1 MGSEELARI
10 ALGVKKGPATIVVE
24 SSETSKRPENSAGTG
39 SLLPLIIILFGL
51 IASFHL
57 GSALAGKSVIRAL
70 HLGTA
75 LEYARGPIN
84 LLRPVVAGFNA
95 TGTPTAQELP
105 LWQGTAGLVFKLT
118 GSRWYG
124 WANAVSLVVF
134 ASGLWPFWRLARQYV
149 GSRAAGWSTVFLL
162 AQPLVVV
169 MAGKAATDGFS
180 LVVTLWFLFF
190 ADQLIRTGK
199 LAWWWPTALF
209 AVISALTKLPFFMAA
224 GLCSA
229 FLLMSQRPK
238 SWQPWLAL
246 AGAGAA
252 AGAAFLAWT
261 HHTESLA
268 AEAEFPYY
276 ELRLSHSQR
285 AIWSFLGDMQYRLA
299 PAHWIKGGWR
309 FLHATLG
316 SMPLVA
322 LAAAALLSKASRL
335 PKLWLLATF
344 LTTLVCVQLVLEQW
358 HYYLM
363 CCPPMAL
370 LCGITLARWELFWS
384 SQMPRAPLR
393 LALAGVALVLSAVD
407 GVIAM
412 KVALEF
418 DYFPRKASALIRQY
432 TRPEDRIIIC
442 GEANWGGEAL
452 FRADRRGLSVCSF
465 NATALAPKKGLSDLL
480 GSEKDL
486 QRLKS
491 LGYNKLVL
499 LSESP
504 VYWAVQASVP
514 GRQRKR
520 IFYPASISPMVDSWP
535 VLYRSE
541 DLLIKEIPRERMKDE
556 L

>member
-1 MGSEELARI
+1 
-10 ALGVKKGPATIVVE
+10 
-24 SSETSKRPENSAGTG
+24 
-39 SLLPLIIILFGL
+39 
-51 IASFHL
+51 
-57 GSALAGKSVIRAL
+57 
-70 HLGTA
+70 
-75 LEYARGPIN
+75 
-84 LLRPVVAGFNA
+84 
-95 TGTPTAQELP
+95 
-105 LWQGTAGLVFKLT
+105 
-118 GSRWYG
+118 
-124 WANAVSLVVF
+124 
-134 ASGLWPFWRLARQYV
+134 
-149 GSRAAGWSTVFLL
+149 
-162 AQPLVVV
+162 
-169 MAGKAATDGFS
+169 
-180 LVVTLWFLFF
+180 
-190 ADQLIRTGK
+190 
-199 LAWWWPTALF
+199 
-209 AVISALTKLPFFMAA
+209 
-224 GLCSA
+224 
-229 FLLMSQRPK
+229 
-238 SWQPWLAL
+238 
-246 AGAGAA
+246 
-252 AGAAFLAWT
+252 
-261 HHTESLA
+261 
-268 AEAEFPYY
+268 
-276 ELRLSHSQR
+276 
-285 AIWSFLGDMQYRLA
+285 
-299 PAHWIKGGWR
+299 
-309 FLHATLG
+309 
-316 SMPLVA
+316 MPLVA

>member
-1 MGSEELARI
+1 M
-10 ALGVKKGPATIVVE
+10 KNGPATTPVE
-24 SSETSKRPENSAGTG
+24 SWGASAGSGDSGRLG

-51 IASFHL
+51 IAAFHL
-57 GSALAGKSVIRAL
+57 GCALAGKSLIRAL

-75 LEYARGPIN
+75 LEYARGPID
-84 LLRPVVAGFNA
+84 LLRPVVVGFNA

-105 LWQGTAGLVFKLT
+105 LWQAGAGLVFKLT

-149 GSRAAGWSTVFLL
+149 GCRAAAWSTVFLL

-169 MAGKAATDGFS
+169 MAGKAATDGLS

-190 ADQLIRTGK
+190 ADQLIRTGR
-199 LAWWWPTALF
+199 LAWWWPTAFF
-209 AVISALTKLPFFMAA
+209 AIISALTKLPFFMAA

-229 FLLMSQRPK
+229 FLLMWQRPR
-238 SWQPWLAL
+238 SWRPWVAL
-246 AGAGAA
+246 AGAGAV

-261 HHTESLA
+261 HHTDSLA
-268 AEAEFPYY
+268 AQAEFPYY
-276 ELRLSHSQR
+276 ELRLSHNPH
-285 AIWSFLGDMQYRLA
+285 AIWWFFGDLQYRLA

-316 SMPLVA
+316 SLPLVA
-322 LAAAALLSKASRL
+322 LAAAACLSRASRL
-335 PKLWLLATF
+335 PKLWLLATL
-344 LTTLVCVQLVLEQW
+344 LTTLVFVQLVLEHW

-370 LCGITLARWELFWS
+370 LCGITLAHWEPFWS
-384 SQMPRAPLR
+384 SQMPGAWLR
-393 LALAGVALVLSAVD
+393 LALVGVVLALSALD
-407 GVIAM
+407 GLIAM

-418 DYFPRKASALIRQY
+418 DYFPQHASALIRQY

-442 GEANWGGEAL
+442 GEANWGGEEL
-452 FRADRRGLSVCSF
+452 FRAERRGLSIYSF
-465 NATALAPKKGLSDLL
+465 TATAPAPMKGLGDLL
-480 GSEKDL
+480 GSKEDL
-486 QRLKS
+486 QRLQS

-504 VYWAVQASVP
+504 VYWAVQAVNP
-514 GRQRKR
+514 GSQRQRV
-520 IFYPASISPMVDSWP
+520 FYPASISPLVDSWP
-535 VLYRSE
+535 VVYRSE
-541 DLLIKEIPRERMKDE
+541 DLLIKEIPGR
-556 L
+556 

>member
-1 MGSEELARI
+1 MN
-10 ALGVKKGPATIVVE
+10 KCPAAVPVE
-24 SSETSKRPENSAGTG
+24 SAGTSEGREDSARTG
-39 SLLPLIIILFGL
+39 SLFPLIIILFGL

-57 GSALAGKSVIRAL
+57 GCALAGKSVIRAL
-70 HLGTA
+70 HLGAA

-95 TGTPTAQELP
+95 TGTPTAEELP
-105 LWQGTAGLVFKLT
+105 LWQAAAGLVFKLT

-124 WANAVSLVVF
+124 WANLVSLVVF

-162 AQPLVVV
+162 AQPLIVLL
-169 MAGKAATDGFS
+169 AGKAATDGFS

-199 LAWWWPTALF
+199 LAWWWPAALS
-209 AVISALTKLPFFMAA
+209 ASISAVTKLPFFMAA

-229 FLLMSQRPK
+229 FLLRSQRPR

-246 AGAGAA
+246 AGAGAV
-252 AGAAFLAWT
+252 AGAAFLVWT
-261 HHTESLA
+261 HHTNSLA

-276 ELRLSHSQR
+276 ELRLAHSR
-285 AIWSFLGDMQYRLA
+285 HAIWWFFGDLQYRLA

-316 SMPLVA
+316 SMPLAV
-322 LAAAALLSKASRL
+322 LAAAAFFSPAGRL
-335 PKLWLLATF
+335 PRLWLLATF
-344 LTTLVCVQLVLEQW
+344 LTTLVFVQLVLEHW
-358 HYYLM
+358 HYYLI

-370 LCGITLARWELFWS
+370 LCGITVARWEPFWS

-393 LALAGVALVLSAVD
+393 LALAGIALVLSAVD
-407 GVIAM
+407 GFIAM
-412 KVALEF
+412 KAALEF
-418 DYFPRKASALIRQY
+418 DYFPRQASALIRQY

-442 GEANWGGEAL
+442 GEANWGGEEL
-452 FRADRRGLSVCSF
+452 FRADRKGLSVYSF
-465 NATALAPKKGLSDLL
+465 HATPLAPMKGLGELL

-486 QRLKS
+486 QRLRA

-504 VYWAVQASVP
+504 VYWAVQAVNP
-514 GRQRKR
+514 GSQRQRF
-520 IFYPASISPMVDSWP
+520 FYPASISPMVDSWP

-541 DLLIKEIPRERMKDE
+541 DLLIKEIPPARRN
-556 L
+556 